1 MKTNYSKLTSIAL
14 CALAAATFAP
24 ALRAAE
30 LNANDKKF
38 LTQYEQVR
46 AALAADDL
54 AQAQQAATDLGEEG
68 NAVAKSD
75 KIATARTEFAK
86 LSDHAVKLAAGQ
98 SGYYVANCP
107 MLKKDWVQ
115 TNDKIS
121 NPYGGKDMLT
131 CGSIKK

>member
-1 MKTNYSKLTSIAL
+1 MKINYSKLTSISL
-14 CALAAATFAP
+14 CLLAAATFAP
-24 ALRAAE
+24 SLRAAE
-30 LNANDKKF
+30 LNDNDKKF

-54 AQAQQAATDLGEEG
+54 AKAQKAATELGDEG
-68 NAVAKSD
+68 SALAKSD
-75 KIATARTEFAK
+75 KLATARTEFAK

-107 MLKKDWVQ
+107 MVKKDWVQ
-115 TNDKIS
+115 TSEKIS